1 MAKTRKHL
9 KIEER
14 HIYNPEIDDCP
25 HCGEPLQA
33 RRHYQWRKTVQQMDK
48 VVYVAS
54 RGKECVN
61 LHCQHNSTLS
71 KFVIGGWASG
81 KPKQGVIE

>member
-9 KIEER
+9 KVQER

-54 RGKECVN
+54 RGKECV
-61 LHCQHNSTLS
+61 T
-71 KFVIGGWASG
+71 V
-81 KPKQGVIE
+81 QGADVYLGSCLDGDRT